1 MSSAERLSEVVST
14 RFAPSEIAEFRRIA
28 GDKPI
33 SQVVRDLALKGVQ
46 YHSTRQI
53 IGIGSSFSSS
63 GTRKSFVSL
72 TGNFSGLAN
81 RGTFTRMS

>member
-1 MSSAERLSEVVST
+1 MSNVERLSEVVST

-28 GDKPI
+28 GGKPI

-46 YHSTRQI
+46 YHGTRQTV
-53 IGIGSSFSSS
+53 GIGSSFNSS
-63 GTRKSFVSL
+63 GTWRSSVSL